1 MTTHAPAVR
10 ILSRRMVS
18 ELLDLPGCIEVVER
32 AFRMLGDETAAPP
45 VAVGLH
51 VGSGGFHFKA
61 GVFAGERGRYF
72 VGKTNGNF
80 PDNPQAHG
88 LPTIQGAILVS
99 DADRGSPLAVMDSI
113 EITAQR
119 TAAATAV
126 AARYLARADAAV
138 VGIVGCG
145 VQGDRHLRALALMR
159 PLARAVVFDRDAGQA
174 IRFAERMSAALGM
187 PVTAVESIARVA
199 ESADVCVTCTP
210 SKEFLLAAGA
220 VRPGCFVA
228 GVGVDATHKR
238 ELAPSL
244 LAGGKVV
251 VDWLPQCVAFGDLH
265 HAIEAGVMTAGQVHA
280 ELGQIVAG
288 LAPGRESEVE
298 VTVFDSTGMAL
309 QDAAAAALVY
319 ERAVERRLGLEVSL
333 SD

>member
-1 MTTHAPAVR
+1 MLAPAVR
-10 ILSRRMVS
+10 FLGRRTVS
-18 ELLDLPGCIEVVER
+18 ELLDLPACIETVER
-32 AFRMLGDETAAPP
+32 AFRMLGDGTAAPP

-51 VGSGGFHFKA
+51 VGSGGFHYKA
-61 GVFAGERGRYF
+61 GVLAGERGRYF

-80 PDNPQAHG
+80 PDNPITHG

-99 DADRGSPLAVMDSI
+99 DADRGSPLAVLDSI

-138 VGIVGCG
+138 AGIVGCG
-145 VQGDRHLRALALMR
+145 VQGDRHLRALALVR
-159 PLARAVVFDRDAGQA
+159 PLARAVVFDRDPVRAR
-174 IRFAERMSAALGM
+174 RFAERMSAALGL
-187 PVTAVESIARVA
+187 PVTAVESVARVA

-210 SKEFLLAAGA
+210 SEEFLLDGGA
-220 VRPGCFVA
+220 VGSGCFVA
-228 GVGVDATHKR
+228 GVGADAPHKR
-238 ELAPSL
+238 ELAPAL
-244 LAGGKVV
+244 LAGAKVV
-251 VDWLPQCVAFGDLH
+251 VDSLAQCVAFGDLH
-265 HAIEAGVMTAGQVHA
+265 HAIDAGAMTAEQVHA
-280 ELGQIVAG
+280 DLGQIVAG
-288 LAPGRESEVE
+288 LAPGRESEAE